1 MHIIHHYISE
11 ALMYAL
17 GWTVVHTLW
26 QTAGIA
32 LLLAGV
38 LPLLQ
43 KKSAIIR
50 YWLAYAA
57 LVLVFGLA
65 VATFLD
71 LYASARAFS
80 VVEITRLT
88 IPDAPHASIADT
100 PALLQRW
107 QQYFDKHLPM
117 LVSLWLLGVA
127 FFVLRLLSGLVY
139 LKRLKTAH
147 TSLVDTHWEELLAYL
162 AQRMAVQ
169 RPVMLLE
176 SALVQT
182 PVVLGHLKPLILL
195 PVGMVNTL
203 SIAQVEAIL
212 AHELAHIARHDYLLN
227 VLQSFIEALLYFNPA
242 VWWLSAIIRAEREH
256 CCDDR
261 ALQVCD
267 NSFAYAKALV
277 AIQEMHR
284 PAPGLAMAFGHQKN
298 HLLYRIQRILQQ
310 PQNRTNI
317 MEKITATCLLLA
329 AIIGLSINAT
339 WPHAQHA
346 PAPDLVVLDTVPKQS
361 TMRYNGKRSTQRVE
375 LKVEN
380 DKITYLKVDGREIP
394 AEEYP
399 KYQSLVEDIMGDM
412 PLPPLAPERPKAPGA
427 VPTPPAPP
435 APPTPPAPPA
445 PKKQGAVLYW
455 TDDAYDAEEIAA
467 LRAQAKE
474 MQQQA
479 QVIAEEARRLYGADV
494 QLLRETAEQRRAEAE
509 QHRIAAEQL
518 RAQTL
523 MAQEKIEAALLQEGL
538 IKHLDDYRLEL
549 LDDRVLLNGKALL
562 EEHAERYRQL
572 HQDMSKLRSLNGRI
586 VIEGRPKLE

>member
-11 ALMYAL
+11 ALIYAL

-26 QTAGIA
+26 QAAGIA
-32 LLLAGV
+32 LLLAGL

-88 IPDAPHASIADT
+88 IPDAPHAAIADS
-100 PALLQRW
+100 PPLLQRW

-127 FFVLRLLSGLVY
+127 FFVLRLLGGLVY
-139 LKRLKTAH
+139 LKRLKTVH
-147 TSLVDTHWEELLAYL
+147 TYPVDTHWEELLAYL

-169 RPVMLLE
+169 SPLRLLE

-195 PVGMVNTL
+195 PVGMVNAL

-227 VLQSFIEALLYFNPA
+227 VLQSFIEAVLYFNPA
-242 VWWLSAIIRAEREH
+242 VWWLSAVIRAEREH

-267 NSFAYAKALV
+267 NSFTYAKALL

-284 PAPGLAMAFGHQKN
+284 PAPGLAMAFGHQKK
-298 HLLYRIQRILQQ
+298 HLLHRIQRILQQ

-339 WPHAQHA
+339 RPHAQHA
-346 PAPDLVVLDTVPKQS
+346 PAAADLVVLDTVPKQS
-361 TMRYNGKRSTQRVE
+361 SVRYNGKRSTQRVE

-399 KYQSLVEDIMGDM
+399 KYQSLVEDIMGDV
-412 PLPPLAPERPKAPGA
+412 PPPPPAPERPEA
-427 VPTPPAPP
+427 P
-435 APPTPPAPPA
+435 APPTPPAP
-445 PKKQGAVLYW
+445 KKQGSVLYW

-474 MQQQA
+474 LQQQA
-479 QVIAEEARRLYGADV
+479 QVIAEEARRLYGVDV
-494 QLLRETAEQRRAEAE
+494 QRLREMAEQRRAEAE
-509 QHRIAAEQL
+509 QHRIVAEQL

-549 LDDRVLLNGKALL
+549 FNDRVLLNGKALS
-562 EEHAERYRQL
+562 EELAECYRQL
-572 HQDMSKLRSLNGRI
+572 YQDMSKLKSLHGRI
-586 VIEGRPKLE
+586 IMEGRPSSKLE

>member
-11 ALMYAL
+11 ALIYAL

-26 QTAGIA
+26 QAAGIA
-32 LLLAGV
+32 LLLAGL

-88 IPDAPHASIADT
+88 IPDAPHAAIADS
-100 PALLQRW
+100 PPLLQRW

-117 LVSLWLLGVA
+117 FVSLWLLGVA
-127 FFVLRLLSGLVY
+127 FFVLRLLGGLIY

-147 TSLVDTHWEELLAYL
+147 TYPVDIHWEELLTYL

-195 PVGMVNTL
+195 PVGMVNAL

-227 VLQSFIEALLYFNPA
+227 VLQSFIEAILYFNPA
-242 VWWLSAIIRAEREH
+242 VWWLSAVIRAEREH

-267 NSFAYAKALV
+267 NSFTYAKALL

-284 PAPGLAMAFGHQKN
+284 AAPGLSLAFGGYQKK
-298 HLLYRIQRILQQ
+298 HLLHRIQRILQQ
-310 PQNRTNI
+310 SQNRTNI

-361 TMRYNGKRSTQRVE
+361 TMRYNGKRSTQRIE

-399 KYQSLVEDIMGDM
+399 KYQYLVEDIMGDV
-412 PLPPLAPERPKAPGA
+412 PPPPPAPERPEA
-427 VPTPPAPP
+427 PAPP
-435 APPTPPAPPA
+435 APLTPPTPPTPPA
-445 PKKQGAVLYW
+445 PKKQGSVLYW

-479 QVIAEEARRLYGADV
+479 QVIAEEARRLYGVDV
-494 QLLRETAEQRRAEAE
+494 QRLREMAEQHRIEAE

-523 MAQEKIEAALLQEGL
+523 IAQEKIEAALLQEGL
-538 IKHLDDYRLEL
+538 IKHLNNYRLEL
-549 LDDRVLLNGKALL
+549 FDDRVLLNGKALS

-572 HQDMSKLRSLNGRI
+572 YQDMSKLRSLNGRI
-586 VIEGRPKLE
+586 IMEGRPSPKLE

>member
-11 ALMYAL
+11 ALIYAL

-26 QTAGIA
+26 QAAGIA
-32 LLLAGV
+32 LLLAGL

-43 KKSAIIR
+43 KKSAILR

-65 VATFLD
+65 IATFWD

-88 IPDAPHASIADT
+88 IPDAPHAAIADS
-100 PALLQRW
+100 PPLLQRW
-107 QQYFDKHLPM
+107 QQYFDTHLPM
-117 LVSLWLLGVA
+117 LVSLWLLGVV
-127 FFVLRLLSGLVY
+127 FFVLRLLGGLVY

-147 TSLVDTHWEELLAYL
+147 TAPVDTHWEELLAYL

-169 RPVMLLE
+169 RPVRLLE

-195 PVGMVNTL
+195 PVGMVNAL
-203 SIAQVEAIL
+203 SITQVEAIL
-212 AHELAHIARHDYLLN
+212 AHELAHIARYDYLLN

-242 VWWLSAIIRAEREH
+242 VWWFSAVIRAEREH

-284 PAPGLAMAFGHQKN
+284 PAPGLAMAFGHQKK
-298 HLLYRIQRILQQ
+298 HLLHRIQRILQQ

-339 WPHAQHA
+339 RPHAQPA
-346 PAPDLVVLDTVPKQS
+346 PATPDLVILDTVPKQS
-361 TMRYNGKRSTQRVE
+361 SVRYDGKRGTQKVE

-394 AEEYP
+394 AKEYP
-399 KYQSLVEDIMGDM
+399 KYQSLVEDIMGDV
-412 PLPPLAPERPKAPGA
+412 PPPPPAPERPEVPAPPA
-427 VPTPPAPP
+427 PLTPPAPP
-435 APPTPPAPPA
+435 APPTPPAHRLHLKSKAPSFTGLTTRTT
-445 PKKQGAVLYW
+445 PKK
-455 TDDAYDAEEIAA
+455 
-467 LRAQAKE
+467 
-474 MQQQA
+474 
-479 QVIAEEARRLYGADV
+479 
-494 QLLRETAEQRRAEAE
+494 
-509 QHRIAAEQL
+509 
-518 RAQTL
+518 
-523 MAQEKIEAALLQEGL
+523 
-538 IKHLDDYRLEL
+538 
-549 LDDRVLLNGKALL
+549 
-562 EEHAERYRQL
+562 
-572 HQDMSKLRSLNGRI
+572 
-586 VIEGRPKLE
+586 

>member
-11 ALMYAL
+11 ALIYAL

-26 QTAGIA
+26 QAAGIA
-32 LLLAGV
+32 LLLAGL

-88 IPDAPHASIADT
+88 IPDAPHAAIADS
-100 PALLQRW
+100 PPLLQRW

-127 FFVLRLLSGLVY
+127 FFVLRLLGGLVY
-139 LKRLKTAH
+139 LKRLKTVH
-147 TSLVDTHWEELLAYL
+147 TYPVDTHWEELLAYL

-169 RPVMLLE
+169 SPLRLLE

-195 PVGMVNTL
+195 PVGMVNAL

-227 VLQSFIEALLYFNPA
+227 VLQSFIEAVLYFNPA
-242 VWWLSAIIRAEREH
+242 VWWLSAVIRAEREH

-267 NSFAYAKALV
+267 NSFTYAKALL

-284 PAPGLAMAFGHQKN
+284 PAPGLAMAFGHQKK
-298 HLLYRIQRILQQ
+298 HLLHRIQRILQQ

-339 WPHAQHA
+339 RPHAQHA
-346 PAPDLVVLDTVPKQS
+346 PAAADLVVLDTVPKQS
-361 TMRYNGKRSTQRVE
+361 SVRYDGSRGTQRVK

-399 KYQSLVEDIMGDM
+399 KYQYLVEDIMGDV
-412 PLPPLAPERPKAPGA
+412 PPPPPAPERPEA
-427 VPTPPAPP
+427 P
-435 APPTPPAPPA
+435 APPTPPAP
-445 PKKQGAVLYW
+445 KKQGSVLYW

-474 MQQQA
+474 LQQQA
-479 QVIAEEARRLYGADV
+479 QVIAEEARRLYGVDV
-494 QLLRETAEQRRAEAE
+494 QRLREMAEQRRAEAE
-509 QHRIAAEQL
+509 QHRIVAEQL

-549 LDDRVLLNGKALL
+549 FNDRVLLNGKALS
-562 EEHAERYRQL
+562 EELAECYRQL
-572 HQDMSKLRSLNGRI
+572 YQDMSKLKSLHGRI
-586 VIEGRPKLE
+586 IMEGRPSSKLE